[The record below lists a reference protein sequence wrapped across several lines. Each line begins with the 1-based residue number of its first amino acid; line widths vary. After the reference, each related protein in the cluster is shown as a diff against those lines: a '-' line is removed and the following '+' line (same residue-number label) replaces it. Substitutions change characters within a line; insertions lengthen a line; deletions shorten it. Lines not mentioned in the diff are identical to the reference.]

1 MRTNIDIDDQV
12 LEAAMQS
19 GAYKTKKE
27 VVEAGLRLI
36 ARQAAYRE
44 ILKWEG
50 KLQWDGDD
58 PDDGHDGHDGHDR
71 GDVADGSGKRTAR
84 AATTVPQTGQDL
96 NPAMAPQVQEPARKR
111 RHAGR

>member
-27 VVEAGLRLI
+27 AVEAGLRLI

-50 KLQWDGDD
+50 KLQWEGDD
-58 PDDGHDGHDGHDR
+58 HDD
-71 GDVADGSGKRTAR
+71 VPAQPP
-84 AATTVPQTGQDL
+84 AATALRTG
-96 NPAMAPQVQEPARKR
+96 PGTAAAAAPQAHEPAPRR

>member
-19 GAYKTKKE
+19 GTYKTKKE

-50 KLQWDGDD
+50 KLQWEGDDGDAVSAE
-58 PDDGHDGHDGHDR
+58 PQ
-71 GDVADGSGKRTAR
+71 
-84 AATTVPQTGQDL
+84 AAAVLQTG
-96 NPAMAPQVQEPARKR
+96 PAAAPATAPQVQESAPRR

>member
-12 LEAAMQS
+12 LAAAMKS

-27 VVEAGLRLI
+27 VVEAGLRLV

-58 PDDGHDGHDGHDR
+58 YSVEPAAAAALRTGPDTP
-71 GDVADGSGKRTAR
+71 ATA
-84 AATTVPQTGQDL
+84 T
-96 NPAMAPQVQEPARKR
+96 PQVHEPDPLR

>member
-12 LEAAMQS
+12 LAAAMQS

-50 KLQWDGDD
+50 KLQWDGDG
-58 PDDGHDGHDGHDR
+58 DGDGDG
-71 GDVADGSGKRTAR
+71 AEPP
-84 AATTVPQTGQDL
+84 AATVLRTGTGVP
-96 NPAMAPQVQEPARKR
+96 PAAAPQVQEPAPRR

>member
-12 LEAAMQS
+12 LAAAMQS

-58 PDDGHDGHDGHDR
+58 
-71 GDVADGSGKRTAR
+71 ADGAEPQAPTVLRTGSGEPS
-84 AATTVPQTGQDL
+84 AAS
-96 NPAMAPQVQEPARKR
+96 PQVQEPAPRR

>member
-12 LEAAMQS
+12 LAAAMQS

-50 KLQWDGDD
+50 KLQWDGDGD
-58 PDDGHDGHDGHDR
+58 HDR
-71 GDVADGSGKRTAR
+71 DAASAELP
-84 AATTVPQTGQDL
+84 AATVLRTG
-96 NPAMAPQVQEPARKR
+96 PGAPSAAAPQVQEPAPRR

>member
-12 LEAAMQS
+12 LAAAMQS

-27 VVEAGLRLI
+27 VVEAGLRLV

-50 KLQWDGDD
+50 KLQWDGDGD
-58 PDDGHDGHDGHDR
+58 GDDAS
-71 GDVADGSGKRTAR
+71 ADLPGATVLRTGTGLPP
-84 AATTVPQTGQDL
+84 AA
-96 NPAMAPQVQEPARKR
+96 APQVQEPAPRR

>member
-58 PDDGHDGHDGHDR
+58 GVD
-71 GDVADGSGKRTAR
+71 SGAQPQ
-84 AATTVPQTGQDL
+84 AATALRTGPDT
-96 NPAMAPQVQEPARKR
+96 PSAPAPQLHEPSPRR

>member
-19 GAYKTKKE
+19 GSYKTKKE

-36 ARQAAYRE
+36 ARQAAYHE

-50 KLQWDGDD
+50 KLHWDGEDGDD
-58 PDDGHDGHDGHDR
+58 H
-71 GDVADGSGKRTAR
+71 SAR
-84 AATTVPQTGQDL
+84 PPAAAALQTGPD
-96 NPAMAPQVQEPARKR
+96 APSAAAPRVQEPAPRR

>member
-19 GAYKTKKE
+19 GTYKTKKE

-58 PDDGHDGHDGHDR
+58 DSAELP
-71 GDVADGSGKRTAR
+71 
-84 AATTVPQTGQDL
+84 AATVLQTGPGAQ
-96 NPAMAPQVQEPARKR
+96 PAAAPQVQEPAPRR

>member
-19 GAYKTKKE
+19 GSYKTKKE

-50 KLQWDGDD
+50 KLQWE
-58 PDDGHDGHDGHDR
+58 
-71 GDVADGSGKRTAR
+71 GDVGDAVSAEPP
-84 AATTVPQTGQDL
+84 AATVLRTG
-96 NPAMAPQVQEPARKR
+96 PGAPSAAAPQVQEPAPRR

>member
-19 GAYKTKKE
+19 GAYKTKKD

-36 ARQAAYRE
+36 ARQAAYHE

-50 KLQWDGDD
+50 RLQWDGDD
-58 PDDGHDGHDGHDR
+58 GDDR
-71 GDVADGSGKRTAR
+71 SLEPQ
-84 AATTVPQTGQDL
+84 ATTVLRTGPGAA
-96 NPAMAPQVQEPARKR
+96 PAAAPQVQEPQKPAPRR
-111 RHAGR
+111 RHVGR

>member
-12 LEAAMQS
+12 LAAAMQS
-19 GAYKTKKE
+19 GAYKTKKD

-36 ARQAAYRE
+36 ARQAACRE

-58 PDDGHDGHDGHDR
+58 AASAPLPATELR
-71 GDVADGSGKRTAR
+71 TGSGTAPVS
-84 AATTVPQTGQDL
+84 AAL
-96 NPAMAPQVQEPARKR
+96 LQEPAARRR

>member
-12 LEAAMQS
+12 LAAAMQS

-27 VVEAGLRLI
+27 VVEAGLRLV

-50 KLQWDGDD
+50 KLQWDGDGD
-58 PDDGHDGHDGHDR
+58 GDGDDAS
-71 GDVADGSGKRTAR
+71 ADLPGATVLRTGTGLPP
-84 AATTVPQTGQDL
+84 AA
-96 NPAMAPQVQEPARKR
+96 APQVQEPAPRR

>member
-12 LEAAMQS
+12 LAAAMQS

-50 KLQWDGDD
+50 KLQWDGDG
-58 PDDGHDGHDGHDR
+58 DGDG
-71 GDVADGSGKRTAR
+71 VSADLP
-84 AATTVPQTGQDL
+84 AATVLRTG
-96 NPAMAPQVQEPARKR
+96 PGAPSAAAPQVQEPAPRR

>member
-12 LEAAMQS
+12 LAAAMQS
-19 GAYKTKKE
+19 GAYKTKKD

-36 ARQAAYRE
+36 ARQAACRE

-50 KLQWDGDD
+50 KLHWDADD
-58 PDDGHDGHDGHDR
+58 EAPAPSSTTQALRTGP
-71 GDVADGSGKRTAR
+71 GSPQ
-84 AATTVPQTGQDL
+84 ATSPT
-96 NPAMAPQVQEPARKR
+96 VQEPTPRR

>member
-12 LEAAMQS
+12 LEAAMRS

-27 VVEAGLRLI
+27 AVEAGLRLI

-58 PDDGHDGHDGHDR
+58 SAEAP
-71 GDVADGSGKRTAR
+71 
-84 AATTVPQTGQDL
+84 AATLLSTGPGT
-96 NPAMAPQVQEPARKR
+96 PATAAPQVHEPALRR

>member
-12 LEAAMQS
+12 LAAAMQS
-19 GAYKTKKE
+19 GAYKTKKD

-50 KLQWDGDD
+50 KLQWDADD
-58 PDDGHDGHDGHDR
+58 L
-71 GDVADGSGKRTAR
+71 GSAEPQATSVLRTR
-84 AATTVPQTGQDL
+84 SGVQSAAAL
-96 NPAMAPQVQEPARKR
+96 QVQEPQMSTLQPALQPTPQPAPRR
-111 RHAGR
+111 RHVGR

>member
-19 GAYKTKKE
+19 GSYKTKKE

-50 KLQWDGDD
+50 KLQWDGDAA
-58 PDDGHDGHDGHDR
+58 DDG
-71 GDVADGSGKRTAR
+71 SLEPQ
-84 AATTVPQTGQDL
+84 AATVLHTGPGAP
-96 NPAMAPQVQEPARKR
+96 PAAAPQAHEPAPRR

>member
-12 LEAAMQS
+12 LAAAMQS

-50 KLQWDGDD
+50 KLQWDGDG
-58 PDDGHDGHDGHDR
+58 DGD
-71 GDVADGSGKRTAR
+71 ANANANANAEPP
-84 AATTVPQTGQDL
+84 AATVLRTGTYL
-96 NPAMAPQVQEPARKR
+96 PSAAAPQAQEPAPRR